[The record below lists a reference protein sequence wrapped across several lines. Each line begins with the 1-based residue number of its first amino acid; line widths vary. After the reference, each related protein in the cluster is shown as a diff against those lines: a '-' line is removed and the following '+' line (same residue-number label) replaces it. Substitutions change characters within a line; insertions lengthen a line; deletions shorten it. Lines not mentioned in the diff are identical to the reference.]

1 METLFSKKPYTF
13 DKVVRMI
20 IGLGILVVLYLII
33 SRLSSVL
40 LPFIIGFL
48 IAYYLNPIVLFFQ
61 HKLKVKSRGLAI
73 ACTMLLFL
81 LVIAGIMWIII
92 PQIISETQKMTL
104 LVANYTQNINLGTFL
119 PASMQAEIN
128 EVIAKIN
135 IKTLMSNETFTGT
148 LKEIFPK
155 IWAFINGSIS
165 FLLSFVAVI
174 FVFVYMIFILVDYE
188 RLRSGMF
195 LMVPLKYRA
204 ITHEVFTDMKNA
216 MNQYFRGQGL
226 VALLTGI
233 ILMIGFSI
241 INLPM
246 AIVMGALIGVLNMVP
261 YLQGVGLIPCALLGI
276 LQAAETGRNL
286 WLVWLSIL
294 IVFLIAQAIQDYIL
308 VPRIMKKVTGLRPAV
323 VLLSLSI
330 WGSLMGI
337 IGMIIALPLT
347 VVLLAYYKRFIL
359 QENEEE
365 MPAEPLT
372 VTKSETVIVIEK
384 EKTDEKA

>member
-20 IGLGILVVLYLII
+20 IGLGIIVIIYLII
-33 SRLSSVL
+33 SRLRSVL
-40 LPFIIGFL
+40 LPFVIGFL

-61 HKLKVKSRGLAI
+61 HKLKVRNRGLAI
-73 ACTMLLFL
+73 LCTMLLFL
-81 LVIAGIMWIII
+81 LVTGGILWIII
-92 PQIISETQKMTL
+92 PQIISETQKMSV
-104 LVANYTQNINLGTFL
+104 LVANYTQNINLGTLL
-119 PASMQAEIN
+119 PTQMQAEIN
-128 EVIAKIN
+128 DFIAKLD
-135 IKTLMSNETFTGT
+135 IKTLLSNDTFTGT
-148 LKEIFPK
+148 LKATFPK
-155 IWAFINGSIS
+155 VWAFINGSIS
-165 FLLSFVAVI
+165 FLLSLVAVV

-188 RLRSGMF
+188 KLRTGMF
-195 LMVPLKYRA
+195 MLVPVKYRS
-204 ITHEVFTDMKNA
+204 ITQEVFSDLKNA

-233 ILMIGFSI
+233 FLMIGFSI
-241 INLPM
+241 IDLPM
-246 AIVMGALIGVLNMVP
+246 AILMGALIGVLNMVP

-276 LQAAETGRNL
+276 LHAAETGKNL

-308 VPRIMKKVTGLRPAV
+308 VPRIMKKVTGLRPAI

-347 VVLLAYYKRFIL
+347 VVLLSYYKRFVL
-359 QENEEE
+359 REEE
-365 MPAEPLT
+365 LLVATEPEN
-372 VTKSETVIVIEK
+372 VVVVEK
-384 EKTDEKA
+384 KTLEEEEKK

>member
-20 IGLGILVVLYLII
+20 IGLGIIVIIYLII

-40 LPFIIGFL
+40 LPFVIGGL
-48 IAYYLNPIVLFFQ
+48 LAYYLNPIVLFFQ
-61 HKLKVKSRGLAI
+61 HKLKVKNRGLAI
-73 ACTMLLFL
+73 LCTMLLFL
-81 LVIAGIMWIII
+81 LVTGGILWIII
-92 PQIISETQKMTL
+92 PQIISETQKMSV
-104 LVANYTQNINLGTFL
+104 LVANYTQNINLGTLL
-119 PASMQAEIN
+119 PPQMQAEIN
-128 EVIAKIN
+128 DFIAKIN
-135 IKTLMSNETFTGT
+135 IKSLLSNDTFTDAV
-148 LKEIFPK
+148 KSVFPK
-155 IWAFINGSIS
+155 LWAFINGSIS
-165 FLLSFVAVI
+165 FLLSLVAVV

-188 RLRSGMF
+188 RLRTGMF
-195 LMVPLKYRA
+195 MLVPVKYRS
-204 ITHEVFTDMKNA
+204 ITQEVFNDLKNA

-233 ILMIGFSI
+233 FLMIGFSI

-276 LQAAETGRNL
+276 LHAAETGKNL

-308 VPRIMKKVTGLRPAV
+308 VPRIMKKVTGLRPAI

-347 VVLLAYYKRFIL
+347 VVLLSYYKRFVL
-359 QENEEE
+359 REEE
-365 MPAEPLT
+365 LLAATEP
-372 VTKSETVIVIEK
+372 ETVVVVEK
-384 EKTDEKA
+384 KMLEEEEEEEKK